1 MPINI
6 RVHTDCLQYYYI
18 EEEEKAAVVNI
29 LWIHTNTH
37 SLVLLL
43 PSIKKI
49 QQALGEHSI

>member
-6 RVHTDCLQYYYI
+6 SVHTDCLQCYYI
-18 EEEEKAAVVNI
+18 EEQEKAAVVNI

-49 QQALGEHSI
+49 QLEVGEHNI